1 MTAVADVV
9 ITGLKTRPE
18 LIWPSIN
25 EGLSLDG
32 TTHQLECMLRYGK
45 IMLCGNLCQPISDH
59 SKARSKMSANPNT
72 LTDKERITALETAL
86 KYLATKADL
95 ESKINNQTALIVAAL
110 LLMTAILGFLVT
122 RPA

>member
-1 MTAVADVV
+1 
-9 ITGLKTRPE
+9 
-18 LIWPSIN
+18 
-25 EGLSLDG
+25 
-32 TTHQLECMLRYGK
+32 
-45 IMLCGNLCQPISDH
+45 
-59 SKARSKMSANPNT
+59 MSSNPNT

>member
-1 MTAVADVV
+1 
-9 ITGLKTRPE
+9 
-18 LIWPSIN
+18 
-25 EGLSLDG
+25 
-32 TTHQLECMLRYGK
+32 
-45 IMLCGNLCQPISDH
+45 
-59 SKARSKMSANPNT
+59 MSANPNA

>member
-1 MTAVADVV
+1 MSTN
-9 ITGLKTRPE
+9 
-18 LIWPSIN
+18 PSI
-25 EGLSLDG
+25 
-32 TTHQLECMLRYGK
+32 
-45 IMLCGNLCQPISDH
+45 
-59 SKARSKMSANPNT
+59 

-95 ESKINNQTALIVAAL
+95 EAKINSQTALIVAAL

>member
-1 MTAVADVV
+1 
-9 ITGLKTRPE
+9 
-18 LIWPSIN
+18 
-25 EGLSLDG
+25 
-32 TTHQLECMLRYGK
+32 
-45 IMLCGNLCQPISDH
+45 
-59 SKARSKMSANPNT
+59 MSANPNT

>member
-1 MTAVADVV
+1 
-9 ITGLKTRPE
+9 
-18 LIWPSIN
+18 
-25 EGLSLDG
+25 
-32 TTHQLECMLRYGK
+32 
-45 IMLCGNLCQPISDH
+45 
-59 SKARSKMSANPNT
+59 MSSNPGS

>member
-1 MTAVADVV
+1 
-9 ITGLKTRPE
+9 
-18 LIWPSIN
+18 
-25 EGLSLDG
+25 
-32 TTHQLECMLRYGK
+32 
-45 IMLCGNLCQPISDH
+45 
-59 SKARSKMSANPNT
+59 MSSNPNA

-122 RPA
+122 RPV